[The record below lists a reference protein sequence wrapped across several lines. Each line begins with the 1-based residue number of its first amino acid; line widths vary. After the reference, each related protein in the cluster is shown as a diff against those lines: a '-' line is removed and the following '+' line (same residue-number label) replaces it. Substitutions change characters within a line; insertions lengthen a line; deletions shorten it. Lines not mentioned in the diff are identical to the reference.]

1 MRPSKKMLW
10 LLFIA
15 VLAGATYWV
24 ISGLEKEMQTS
35 YDLIPDDELL
45 IIGPVEGTA
54 ENGDWGYNHSGAFF
68 VEYRLQRDRVRA
80 QEIEMLEDIMNNPNS
95 SQPAREEAENLLL
108 EIIKLMEQ
116 ELLVENMIKAQGY
129 DDAVFFY
136 RNRVATL
143 MVKKAEL
150 SEREFIQIT
159 ETVAGAIDID
169 RSDVQVITQP

>member
-1 MRPSKKMLW
+1 VKPYKKILWVML
-10 LLFIA
+10 LLI
-15 VLAGATYWV
+15 LAGATYWV
-24 ISGLEKEMQTS
+24 ISGLEKEMQT
-35 YDLIPDDELL
+35 YDVMPDDDLL
-45 IIGPVEGTA
+45 IIGPAEGLA
-54 ENGDWGYNHSGAFF
+54 ENGDWGFSEGGAFF

-95 SQPAREEAENLLL
+95 SQAAREEAENLLL

-150 SEREFIQIT
+150 NEREFVQVT
-159 ETVAGAIDID
+159 ETVAGTIGID
-169 RSDVQVITQP
+169 RSDVQVITRP